1 MVVLLLYRLFHGIR
15 NAFLLAII
23 WICTVV
29 ELLVQ

>member
-1 MVVLLLYRLFHGIR
+1 MVVLLLYRLFHGVR

-23 WICTVV
+23 RICAVV